1 MRMARLVV
9 LLAVALTADGLSSIE
24 TRVRQALFRYSG
36 SLRPGAVLPPPP
48 VPAHIV
54 KPEYASAAPSA
65 VGSATVSAGVIPVL
79 DDPAALAAIREAGR
93 VAGEVRDLGGALV
106 APGVTTHE
114 IDEAVHAASIA
125 RDCYP
130 SPLRYRAFPRSCCI
144 SVNEVVCHGIPDDR
158 PLADGD
164 IVNVDVTCYTRAGYH
179 GDCSATFAVGAVDA
193 RSRELLA
200 AARGALEAG
209 IAVCGPGVAY
219 AAIGAAIDD
228 YLAPTRFATLPGMCG
243 HGIGRK
249 FHQAPVVRHVRSA
262 DRTVMLPGH
271 VFTIEPPL
279 LENKQRQV
287 VTWPDQW
294 TICSADGGR
303 SAQFEHMVLI
313 TEDGAEVLTRS
324 GA

>member
-1 MRMARLVV
+1 M
-9 LLAVALTADGLSSIE
+9 
-24 TRVRQALFRYSG
+24 
-36 SLRPGAVLPPPP
+36 
-48 VPAHIV
+48 
-54 KPEYASAAPSA
+54 
-65 VGSATVSAGVIPVL
+65 
-79 DDPAALAAIREAGR
+79 
-93 VAGEVRDLGGALV
+93 
-106 APGVTTHE
+106 
-114 IDEAVHAASIA
+114 
-125 RDCYP
+125 
-130 SPLRYRAFPRSCCI
+130 
-144 SVNEVVCHGIPDDR
+144 
-158 PLADGD
+158 
-164 IVNVDVTCYTRAGYH
+164 
-179 GDCSATFAVGAVDA
+179 
-193 RSRELLA
+193 
-200 AARGALEAG
+200 
-209 IAVCGPGVAY
+209 CGPGVAY